1 MWANRS
7 ICSYSDFNLTRIIQS
22 LYYAP
27 AGRYFIAIVPIEGAV
42 LFELILTLPM
52 WQNFNAKQG
61 MQNKKTKNGRMET
74 FNTHFLLNFVQK
86 N

>member
-7 ICSYSDFNLTRIIQS
+7 ICSYSDFNLTRIMQS

-27 AGRYFIAIVPIEGAV
+27 AGRYIIAIVPIEGAV
-42 LFELILTLPM
+42 LFELILTLLM
-52 WQNFNAKQG
+52 WQNFNTKQG
-61 MQNKKTKNGRMET
+61 MQKKTVGMET
-74 FNTHFLLNFVQK
+74 LNTHCLLNFVQK